1 MCVALRGVLFDF
13 DGTLADTARAER
25 EAWDTLAAVIA
36 AHVPEL
42 DPQELHERYHSVFEP
57 HWADYLEGRIDF
69 GSYRRNRL
77 REAIAPWAELDDTT
91 FDAYREEKRRGVE
104 RLRLF
109 DDARP
114 ALQAVRDA
122 GLAVGLLTNGPS
134 ELQRRKLAITGL
146 AGEIDAVAISEE
158 IGSAKPQPEAF
169 AVAADMIGCTPGEVA
184 MVGDSPV
191 YDAAGAHAAGCAVA
205 VLVTRGLPVRA
216 EGAVTIT
223 ELGEL
228 PAALGLLHGG

>member
-1 MCVALRGVLFDF
+1 MSRVAVRGVLFDF

-25 EAWDTLAAVIA
+25 EAWDALAAVIA

-42 DPQELHERYHSVFEP
+42 NPRELHERYHSVFEP
-57 HWADYLEGRIDF
+57 HWADYLEGRVDF
-69 GSYRRNRL
+69 GTYRRNRL
-77 REAIAPWAELDDTT
+77 REAIAPWAELDDAI

-122 GLAVGLLTNGPS
+122 GLEVGLLTNGPS

-146 AGEIDAVAISEE
+146 AGEIDAIAISEE

-169 AVAADMIGCTPGEVA
+169 AIAAGMIGCVPGEVA
-184 MVGDSPV
+184 MVGDSPL
-191 YDAAGAHAAGCAVA
+191 YDVAGANAAGCAVV
-205 VLVTRGLPVRA
+205 VLVTRGLPVGA
-216 EGAVTIT
+216 EGAATVRA
-223 ELGEL
+223 LDEL
-228 PAALGLLHGG
+228 PAALSLR